1 MVTAGGL
8 SMMVFEMMV
17 FEPLEVSSPL
27 LELAVA
33 SSRGFFAILD
43 MMEWFAQYY
52 SPMDCRVLNYCVL
65 CRCRLMKRGAWYRI
79 MRIGMAEH
87 KEHEQ

>member
-8 SMMVFEMMV
+8 SMMV

-27 LELAVA
+27 LEVTVV

-43 MMEWFAQYY
+43 MMEWLAQYN
-52 SPMDCRVLNYCVL
+52 SPMDCGVVNYCVL
-65 CRCRLMKRGAWYRI
+65 CRCRLMKKVVGI
-79 MRIGMAEH
+79 EL
-87 KEHEQ
+87 